1 MKRFWEQAV
10 AVPEGDGFTVLLDGK
25 PVRLPGGA
33 RLLVPTRRM
42 AEALASEWQEAGGGK
57 DGEFRL
63 DDLPLTRIAGTGQE
77 RIAPAPAATI
87 AALARFGET
96 DLLCYRAPDPPAL
109 AARQHAAW
117 QPWLDWAART
127 LGAELK
133 VTTSVSYIAQD
144 PAALAALTAA
154 LEAQDAMVLAGL
166 GVAVPALGSLVL
178 GLAVAHGALGID
190 AAYDIA
196 LVDEL
201 FQESLWGADDEA
213 VARRAR
219 VRTELRQAARV
230 VELA

>member
-1 MKRFWEQAV
+1 MKRFWAH
-10 AVPEGDGFTVLLDGK
+10 ATAAPDDDGFTVLLDAK
-25 PVRLPGGA
+25 PVHLPGGA
-33 RLLVPTRRM
+33 RLRVPTLRL
-42 AEALASEWQEAGGGK
+42 AEALALEWEEAGGAK
-57 DGEFRL
+57 DGEFRVE
-63 DDLPLTRIAGTGQE
+63 DLPLTRIAATGQE
-77 RIAPAPAATI
+77 RIAPNPAATI

-96 DLLCYRAPDPPAL
+96 DLLCYRASDPPAL

-133 VTTSVSYIAQD
+133 VTAGVSYIAQD
-144 PAALAALTAA
+144 PAALEALTAA
-154 LEAQDAMVLAGL
+154 LGAQEAMVLAGL

-178 GLAVAHGALGID
+178 GLAVAQGALGID
-190 AAYDIA
+190 AAYEIA
-196 LVDEL
+196 IVDEL

-219 VRTELRQAARV
+219 VRTELRQAARL